1 MTWRKPPVGRT
12 AYYGETKSNIVYRRT
27 LSPNGM
33 HGASVF
39 KDPHALA
46 AERYKLIYYRAWP
59 LGWIRHPGRRSNGR
73 VLAAGSKP

>member
-12 AYYGETKSNIVYRRT
+12 AYYGETKSNIVYGRA

-39 KDPHALA
+39 KNPHALA
-46 AERYKLIYYRAWP
+46 AERYKLIYMGMAVGVDTASWQAKQTAVFP
-59 LGWIRHPGRRSNGR
+59 
-73 VLAAGSKP
+73 AG